1 MEFSVDQQYRLNRL
15 VLSIYGL
22 WPYHNRTTDAR
33 IKRVIAILLMF
44 YITFIQ
50 VTKIC
55 MTELTANFILDVLP
69 ILIPSAGVIIQII
82 NRIIINDELRN
93 LFDQIKID
101 WESVRSQHEIE
112 IMQRSV
118 KNALLTTKVV
128 LLDMFIG
135 MTLYMLTTFSPQI
148 LDVLLP
154 LNESR
159 PWEHPF
165 HVEFF
170 FLDNERDLYII
181 RFILYFGAVFGLGV
195 ILANGSI
202 FVIYTQHATGMFTI
216 LGHRA
221 KQTFSDEQLP
231 NSQFIHEKDYKS
243 IALFVEDHR
252 SILQFVDMV
261 RSCYGSSLFLEFF
274 SLMILLGTTMVQI
287 IKFSGMSDRPMRSA
301 AYVTGQ
307 IMYMFMYSYMGQQL
321 IDKSSQLSMKI
332 YSVRWQSIAVCKQ
345 KMMLF
350 VMLKCMHTITINA
363 YNIFYLSLESF
374 SSIVQSAMSVCM
386 LLRQV

>member
-216 LGHRA
+216 LG
-221 KQTFSDEQLP
+221 
-231 NSQFIHEKDYKS
+231 
-243 IALFVEDHR
+243 
-252 SILQFVDMV
+252 FVDMV

>member
-1 MEFSVDQQYRLNRL
+1 MEFSVDQQYRLNRQ
-15 VLSIYGL
+15 VLSFYGL
-22 WPYHNRTTDAR
+22 WPYHSQTTKIR
-33 IKRVIAILLMF
+33 IKQIFSILFLIYATVVQAVRIF
-44 YITFIQ
+44 
-50 VTKIC
+50 
-55 MTELTANFILDVLP
+55 MTELTTDFILDCLP
-69 ILIPSAGVIIQII
+69 IVIPSLGAVVQFL
-82 NRIIINDELRN
+82 NRIIINDRLKD

-101 WESVRSQHEIE
+101 WKCARSQDEIE
-112 IMQRSV
+112 IMQTNIINTRLTSKV
-118 KNALLTTKVV
+118 FLLSAFTGITLYMFSTFIPQILDIFLPLNESRPWVHPFHAEFFLDEEKDFYIIRFIMYFV
-128 LLDMFIG
+128 DMFIG

-321 IDKSSQLSMKI
+321 IDKSSQLSMK
-332 YSVRWQSIAVCKQ
+332 
-345 KMMLF
+345 M
-350 VMLKCMHTITINA
+350 
-363 YNIFYLSLESF
+363 
-374 SSIVQSAMSVCM
+374 
-386 LLRQV
+386 